1 MNQEEAKARARI
13 LKAIGHPARLRI
25 VDELSR
31 KDRCGCELTPLL
43 GLDQSVVSR
52 HLAHLRNA
60 GVITEHREGVKVVY
74 HLACPCILRA
84 LECTLGVLKAE
95 TKRHNALLGRRGT

>member
-1 MNQEEAKARARI
+1 MNHEEAKARARI
-13 LKAIGHPARLRI
+13 LKAMGHPARLRI

-31 KDRCGCELTPLL
+31 GDRCGCELLPLL
-43 GLDQSVVSR
+43 GVDQSVVSR
-52 HLAHLRNA
+52 HLAYLRNA
-60 GVITEHREGVKVVY
+60 GIIVERKEGVKVMY

-95 TKRHNALLGRRGT
+95 TKRRSVVLQSVGK